1 MKRTLS
7 LLFAVGLP
15 ILILIILGGGAMAAL
30 SALAP
35 QPVENDTPP
44 PGLAVF
50 AEEIVPGSL
59 TLSVDV
65 QGEVQPKRE
74 IIVAPQ
80 ISGRIAYVS
89 PDFIDGGF
97 IREGQVL
104 VRLEDADYQLSV
116 TRARSSV
123 ASAEQRL
130 AREQAEAEIA
140 RQDLEELGIE
150 NASPLA
156 RREPQLA
163 EAQASLDG
171 AKAQLAEAE
180 LALRRTAVIAPFSGR
195 VWERAAD
202 IGQFASPGQ
211 SLGRIFATDVVEVSL
226 PLTDD
231 ELARIGLP
239 VAFAATADNP
249 GPDVTFSARIG
260 GIDRQWIG
268 SVARTGAAL
277 DPRSRTISV
286 IAELEDPYG
295 AGADNGVPMAPGAF
309 VNAHIRGATI
319 EDIFVAPR
327 AGLRGTDTVYI
338 GNPKEGTLSIRAVNV
353 VYADDEGAYLS
364 SGVEAG
370 ELAVV
375 SPIQASFDG
384 MRIKVLER
392 QADGTII
399 THEPETEPD
408 EETDGEAMADAGTE
422 NEGAV
427 Q

>member
-7 LLFAVGLP
+7 LVFAIGLP
-15 ILILIILGGGAMAAL
+15 IGILVILGGGTMATL

-35 QPVENDTPP
+35 QPEENNEPS

-50 AEEIVPGSL
+50 AEEVMAGDL
-59 TLSVDV
+59 TLTVDA
-65 QGEVQPKRE
+65 QGEVRPKRE
-74 IIVAPQ
+74 IIVSPQ

-89 PDFIDGGF
+89 DDFIDGGF

-104 VRLEDADYQLSV
+104 VRLENADYQLAV

-140 RQDLEELGIE
+140 LQDLEELGIE
-150 NASPLA
+150 DASPLA

-171 AKAQLAEAE
+171 AEAQLAEAE
-180 LALRRTAVIAPFSGR
+180 LALQRTAIIAPFTGR
-195 VWERAAD
+195 VWERSAD

-211 SLGRIFATDVVEVSL
+211 SLGRIFASDVVEVSL

-239 VAFAATADNP
+239 VAFAATADDP
-249 GPDVTFSARIG
+249 GPEVIFSARIG
-260 GIDRQWIG
+260 GIDREWEG
-268 SVARTGAAL
+268 TVARTGAAL
-277 DPRSRTISV
+277 DPRSRTVSV
-286 IAELEDPYG
+286 IAELNDPYG
-295 AGADNGVPMAPGAF
+295 EGADNGVPMAPGAF
-309 VNAHIRGATI
+309 VNANIRGATI
-319 EDIFVAPR
+319 ENLRIAPR
-327 AGLRGTDTVYI
+327 SALRGEETLYV
-338 GNPKEGTLSIRAVNV
+338 GNPQEGTLSIRTVNV
-353 VYADDEGAYLS
+353 LFADDSGAYLT
-364 SGVEAG
+364 SGVDAG

-384 MRIKVLER
+384 MRIRVLER
-392 QADGTII
+392 KPDGTVIS
-399 THEPETEPD
+399 HEPEREEEDD
-408 EETDGEAMADAGTE
+408 ESPAMADASPDS
-422 NEGAV
+422 EGAA